1 MDWTLV
7 IVVLLIVIALGFDFT
22 NGFHDAANA
31 IATSVGTK
39 ALKMRTALIMAAV
52 LNFVGAFLGQEV
64 AKTIQSVV
72 DPGTG
77 PDAFALVGAALA
89 GAIIWNLITWR
100 FGMPSSSSHALIGA
114 VVGSALVVASDVNWS
129 TVWNKVI
136 IPMVTSPFVG
146 LILAFL
152 LMRVI
157 YLIWRNQDRAATDRG
172 FRRAQ
177 VVSAAAMSLGHGL
190 QDAQKTMGVIALVL
204 IAAGYRDEGSEAI
217 PLWVVALCAGA
228 ISLGT
233 AFGGQRIMRTLGRRV
248 IDLSPER
255 GFAAESVASSVLY
268 VAAYGIQAPVSTTQV
283 ITGSILG
290 AGAEKSVK
298 AVRWN
303 VGVNIL
309 WAWVLTLP
317 MAAIVAAGVHVLLLA
332 LIGY

>member
-1 MDWTLV
+1 MDWTLIVV
-7 IVVLLIVIALGFDFT
+7 IVLILIALGFDFT

-39 ALKMRTALIMAAV
+39 ALSMRTALIMAAV

-77 PDAFALVGAALA
+77 PDAFALVGAALV
-89 GAIIWNLITWR
+89 GAIVWNLITWR

-114 VVGSALVVASDVNWS
+114 VVGSALVVTSDVNWS

-152 LMRVI
+152 VMRVI
-157 YLIWRNQDRAATDRG
+157 YYIWRNRNRQATDRG
-172 FRRAQ
+172 FRHAQ

-190 QDAQKTMGVIALVL
+190 QDAQKTMGIIALVL
-204 IAAGYRDEGSEAI
+204 IAAGYRDADAQAI

-255 GFAAESVASSVLY
+255 GFAAESVASSILY
-268 VAAYGIQAPVSTTQV
+268 VTAYGIQAPVSTTQV

-298 AVRWN
+298 SVRWN

-309 WAWVLTLP
+309 WAWILTLP

>member
-1 MDWTLV
+1 MDWTLIVV
-7 IVVLLIVIALGFDFT
+7 IVLILIALGFDFT

-39 ALKMRTALIMAAV
+39 ALTMRTALIMAAV

-77 PDAFALVGAALA
+77 PDAFALVGAALI
-89 GAIIWNLITWR
+89 GAIVWNLITWR

-129 TVWNKVI
+129 TVWTKVI

-146 LILAFL
+146 LVLAFL

-157 YLIWRNQDRAATDRG
+157 YLIWRNQNREATDRG

-177 VVSAAAMSLGHGL
+177 IFSAPAMSLGHGL

-204 IAAGYRDEGSEAI
+204 IAAGYRDADAEAI
-217 PLWVVALCAGA
+217 PFWVVAICAGA

-268 VAAYGIQAPVSTTQV
+268 VTAYGIQAPVSTTQV

>member
-7 IVVLLIVIALGFDFT
+7 IVIVLILVALGFDFT

-39 ALKMRTALIMAAV
+39 ALTMRTALIMAAL

-129 TVWNKVI
+129 TVWSKVI

-146 LILAFL
+146 MLLAFL

-204 IAAGYRDEGSEAI
+204 IAAGYRDEGAEAI

-255 GFAAESVASSVLY
+255 GFAAETVASSVLY
-268 VAAYGIQAPVSTTQV
+268 VTAYGIQAPVSTTQV

>member
-1 MDWTLV
+1 MDWTLIVV
-7 IVVLLIVIALGFDFT
+7 IVLILIALGFDFT

-39 ALKMRTALIMAAV
+39 ALTMRTALIMAAV

-77 PDAFALVGAALA
+77 PDAFALVGAALI
-89 GAIIWNLITWR
+89 GAIVWNLITWR

-129 TVWNKVI
+129 TVWTKVI

-146 LILAFL
+146 LVLAFL

-157 YLIWRNQDRAATDRG
+157 YLIWRNQNREATDRG

-177 VVSAAAMSLGHGL
+177 IFSAAAMSLGHGL

-204 IAAGYRDEGSEAI
+204 IAAGYRDADAEAI
-217 PLWVVALCAGA
+217 PFWVVAICAGA

-268 VAAYGIQAPVSTTQV
+268 VTAYGIQAPVSTTQV

>member
-1 MDWTLV
+1 MDWTLIIV
-7 IVVLLIVIALGFDFT
+7 ILLILIALGFDFT

-39 ALKMRTALIMAAV
+39 ALTMRTALIMAAV

-114 VVGSALVVASDVNWS
+114 VVGSALVVASDINWS

-152 LMRVI
+152 LMRLI
-157 YLIWRNQDRAATDRG
+157 YLIWRNADRAATDRG

-177 VVSAAAMSLGHGL
+177 IFSAAAMSLGHGL
-190 QDAQKTMGVIALVL
+190 QDAQKTMGIIALVL
-204 IAAGYRDEGSEAI
+204 IAAGYRDADAESI
-217 PLWVVALCAGA
+217 PLWVVGVCAAA

-268 VAAYGIQAPVSTTQV
+268 VAAYGVQAPVSTTQV

-309 WAWVLTLP
+309 WAWILTLP

>member
-7 IVVLLIVIALGFDFT
+7 VVIVLIVIALGFDFT

-39 ALKMRTALIMAAV
+39 ALSLRTALIMAAV
-52 LNFVGAFLGQEV
+52 LNFVGAFLGQDV

-77 PDAFALVGAALA
+77 ADAFALVGAALL
-89 GAIIWNLITWR
+89 GAIVWNLITWR

-114 VVGSALVVASDVNWS
+114 VVGSALVVSSEVNWS

-146 LILAFL
+146 LIFAFL
-152 LMRVI
+152 LMRLI
-157 YLIWRNQDRAATDRG
+157 FFIWRNQDRSATDRG

-190 QDAQKTMGVIALVL
+190 QDAQKTMGIIALIL
-204 IAAGYRDEGSEAI
+204 IAAGYRSADATGI
-217 PLWVVALCAGA
+217 PPWVVALCAGA

-255 GFAAESVASSVLY
+255 GFAAESVASSILY
-268 VAAYGIQAPVSTTQV
+268 ITAYGVQAPVSTTQV

-298 AVRWN
+298 SVRWN

-309 WAWVLTLP
+309 WAWILTLP
-317 MAAIVAAGVHVLLLA
+317 MAAIVAAGVHVILLA
-332 LIGY
+332 LIGH

>member
-1 MDWTLV
+1 MDWTLFVV
-7 IVVLLIVIALGFDFT
+7 ILLIVIALGFDFT

-39 ALKMRTALIMAAV
+39 ALSMRNALIMAAI
-52 LNFVGAFLGQEV
+52 LNFVGAFLGQGV
-64 AKTIQSVV
+64 AETIQSVV

-77 PDAFALVGAALA
+77 ANAFALVGAALV
-89 GAIIWNLITWR
+89 GAITWNIITWR

-114 VVGSALVVASDVNWS
+114 VVGSALVVSSEVNWS

-152 LMRVI
+152 LMRLIFV
-157 YLIWRNQDRAATDRG
+157 IWRNADRSATDRG

-177 VVSAAAMSLGHGL
+177 VFSAAAMSLGHGL
-190 QDAQKTMGVIALVL
+190 QDAQKTMGIVALVL
-204 IAAGYRDEGSEAI
+204 IAAGYRDADAQGI
-217 PLWVVALCAGA
+217 PLWVVALCAGS

-255 GFAAESVASSVLY
+255 GFAAESVASSILY
-268 VAAYGIQAPVSTTQV
+268 VTAYGIQAPVSTTQV

-290 AGAEKSVK
+290 SGAEKSVK

-309 WAWVLTLP
+309 WAWGLTLP
-317 MAAIVAAGVHVLLLA
+317 MAAIVAAGVHVVFLA
-332 LIGY
+332 VLGY

>member
-1 MDWTLV
+1 MDWTLIIV
-7 IVVLLIVIALGFDFT
+7 ILLIVIALGFDFT

-39 ALKMRTALIMAAV
+39 ALRMRTALIMAAI

-77 PDAFALVGAALA
+77 PDAFALVGAALL
-89 GAIIWNLITWR
+89 GAITWNLITWR

-114 VVGSALVVASDVNWS
+114 VVGSALVVSSDVNWS

-152 LMRVI
+152 VMRLI
-157 YLIWRNQDRAATDRG
+157 YLIWRNQNREATDRG

-177 VVSAAAMSLGHGL
+177 IFSAAAMSLGHGL

-204 IAAGYRDEGSEAI
+204 IAAGYRDADAGAI
-217 PLWVVALCAGA
+217 PLWVVGMCAGA

-268 VAAYGIQAPVSTTQV
+268 VTAYGIQAPVSTTQV

-309 WAWVLTLP
+309 WAWILTLP
-317 MAAIVAAGVHVLLLA
+317 MAAIVAAGIHVLLLA